1 MVQEGYTDDDIGPI
15 PRLWRPWEGS
25 ILIGDALRTA
35 AYLPPPKKA
44 AAWRTYDVTLLW
56 LPPRPE
62 DPISGLISGLP
73 SEAATCRRGSLETL
87 ELFDPRAPIP
97 QATPNPAP
105 KQSSHKRQ
113 IS

>member
-73 SEAATCRRGSLETL
+73 SEPATSCR
-87 ELFDPRAPIP
+87 
-97 QATPNPAP
+97 P
-105 KQSSHKRQ
+105 KV
-113 IS
+113 